1 MLEHLGNAVGFPP
14 HLLGILTRGA
24 EEMAQMMEV
33 YQVQLRQHVTW
44 WRESSPLIFSWQLPS
59 HFVKVLTA
67 QSKDPK
73 AFCSQ
78 HERYAQE
85 VDSFCP
91 PRNESRIQAKLE
103 LEGQLRGMQYWQ
115 SQIGGS
121 WRATMLSHGIM
132 GNANASVYVTYVEI
146 AARAVKAHPI
156 LRSGSGRFQR

>member
-1 MLEHLGNAVGFPP
+1 MICDELELVHQLDRVWYSSSDPESLRKRSNVLEHLGNAVGFPP

-85 VDSFCP
+85 S
-91 PRNESRIQAKLE
+91 
-103 LEGQLRGMQYWQ
+103 
-115 SQIGGS
+115 
-121 WRATMLSHGIM
+121 
-132 GNANASVYVTYVEI
+132 
-146 AARAVKAHPI
+146 
-156 LRSGSGRFQR
+156 